1 MLDKND
7 LHQIE
12 EIVLKVLSPL
22 EGAVRAI
29 VKKEIAPVKQDVG
42 TLKQDVT
49 ELRKDS
55 DYVKQKINTLSE
67 EHERQNRTL
76 EETKKMLQEDL
87 IVTMKDVEGLNKRT
101 VVLEDKFKK
110 YQPV

>member
-7 LHQIE
+7 LQQIE
-12 EIVLKVLSPL
+12 AIVLKVLSPL

-29 VKKEIAPVKQDVG
+29 VKEEIAPVKQDVA
-42 TLKQDVT
+42 

-55 DYVKQKINTLSE
+55 DYLKQKMETLSE
-67 EHERQNRTL
+67 EHEKQNRTM
-76 EETKKMLQEDL
+76 EATKKMLQEDL
-87 IVTMKDVEGLNKRT
+87 VVTMKDVEGLNKRT